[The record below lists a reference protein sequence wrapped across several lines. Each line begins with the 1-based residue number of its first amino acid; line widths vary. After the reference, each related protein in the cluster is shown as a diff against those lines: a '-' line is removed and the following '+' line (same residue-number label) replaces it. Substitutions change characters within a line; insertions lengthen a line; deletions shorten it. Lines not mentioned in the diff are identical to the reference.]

1 MVNTPFAKYAF
12 SMTFTTVY
20 TSPNIQ
26 VTALV
31 ALALAAL
38 TISTIDNNNTLSVIE
53 GLDSSLASALFLD
66 ELQGVIKNTKGICG
80 FLIFVAVVTLVVESL
95 STIARFTTSLSK
107 RLLRIF
113 HIAVSIITN
122 CNSPVML

>member
-1 MVNTPFAKYAF
+1 MVHAPFAKYAF
-12 SMTFTTVY
+12 NMTFTTVY

-38 TISTIDNNNTLSVIE
+38 TISTIDNNDTLSVLE

-66 ELQGVIKNTKGICG
+66 ELQGVIKNTRGICG
-80 FLIFVAVVTLVVESL
+80 FVIFVAVVTLVVESL

-107 RLLRIF
+107 WLLRIF

-122 CNSPVML
+122 CNSLVML